1 MNITSRRLR
10 ELRENKKLSQGDV
23 AKFLGISRPT
33 YVGYETGTGSPIRKI
48 KELAALFNVTTDYIL
63 GTDIPQKATN
73 PPHFSINND
82 YTDDEKELIEIYRK
96 LPDSVK
102 SFVKTTVESYLDKEN
117 AKKTAKRDGA

>member
-1 MNITSRRLR
+1 MNITGTRLR
-10 ELRENKKLSQGDV
+10 NLRQQRGLSQAEV
-23 AKFLGISRPT
+23 AKYLKISRPA
-33 YVGYETGTGSPIRKI
+33 YVKYETGISKPVRKI
-48 KELAALFNVTTDYIL
+48 NELCDLFGVTSDYIL

-73 PPHFSINND
+73 PPHFSINN
-82 YTDDEKELIEIYRK
+82 DEKELIEIYRK